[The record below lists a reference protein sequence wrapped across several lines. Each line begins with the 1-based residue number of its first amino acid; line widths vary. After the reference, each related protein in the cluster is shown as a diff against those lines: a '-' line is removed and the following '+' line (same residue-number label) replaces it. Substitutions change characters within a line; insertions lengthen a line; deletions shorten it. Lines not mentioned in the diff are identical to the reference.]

1 MEQEHFEELRVAHHR
16 VREQDHKVYQLR
28 DHIQTQAEQM
38 AKFEAMR
45 PRNKRLAELQAIFAG
60 V

>member
-38 AKFEAMR
+38 AK
-45 PRNKRLAELQAIFAG
+45 L
-60 V
+60 